1 MPQTTGFYAAV
12 NCTDV
17 HSNRE
22 PRGGGGSPQNSLQSA
37 AMRSVK
43 VWRAHLCSPLCAPR
57 WPGRVSRHLAVV
69 ICEGVCTQVGA
80 RESGAQRDFIVRL
93 LTLFITEPCQR

>member
-17 HSNRE
+17 HYNRE
-22 PRGGGGSPQNSLQSA
+22 PRAGGGSPQNSLQSA

-80 RESGAQRDFIVRL
+80 RVGTGESGAQRDFVVRL
-93 LTLFITEPCQR
+93 LTFYY